1 MKTWLS
7 LLLAIVLLA
16 ISITTAVLVL
26 TRPEAPSGSRS
37 VQRTKVRET
46 ALAEP
51 WRPASTGLFV
61 GVHKFPHD
69 ENLNVPFAAD
79 DAVDLAHKFSLDHRS
94 SLVPPRR
101 VILALSGEP
110 RKEESRQRLKELR
123 EAGAAVEP
131 ATAGD
136 ILELLKRQTAK
147 AGANG
152 LVVFSLATHGF
163 LDDRGDAYILGSSS
177 DIGSPETSLRLA
189 TLLDTAG
196 KATRSL
202 VFIDA
207 CRDRRGG
214 SRGTGRNRT
223 IAAPLIEK
231 MAHVRGQVIFYAA
244 ASGQVAHDDEVR
256 RNGVF
261 TGAVLDGLDCKASSP
276 GGEVIAETLHTYV
289 EREVRRW
296 IQTRNKPGGVPATQ
310 VSMEGN
316 ARNMPL
322 AQCWRSKKF
331 PIRVVVD
338 GSTISTY
345 DPDTNPRWRKTF
357 GQPIVHA
364 EAADLDA
371 DAFYEV
377 VVGTADTLT
386 AFDRDGKEL
395 WTRPG
400 DGMSLASFATGD
412 LFRKHTTQ
420 IVALW
425 NGKHRSRV
433 TVVDSAGN
441 ARSSDDY
448 TARLLNVAV
457 LRPTNMHNAIIAV
470 TGSDRVCGIDA
481 KKLSPR
487 WCRLLRSPADTIH
500 KLDIRDRDSRWRDLA
515 VSTKS
520 GMTLFDFKGKI
531 RSGKGDWVEVR

>member
-26 TRPEAPSGSRS
+26 TRPEERSEGRS
-37 VQRTKVRET
+37 VQRAKSRET
-46 ALAEP
+46 VLVEP

-61 GVHKFPHD
+61 GVHRFPHD

-79 DAVDLAHKFSLDHRS
+79 DAVDLAHKFSLDQRS
-94 SLVPPRR
+94 SLVPPGR

-110 RKEESRQRLKELR
+110 RKEESKQRLKELR
-123 EAGAAVEP
+123 EEGAEVEH

-136 ILELLKRQTAK
+136 ILELLKRQTAR

-163 LDDRGDAYILGSSS
+163 LDDRGDAYILGSTS

-196 KATRSL
+196 TATRSL

-207 CRDRRGG
+207 CRDRRNS
-214 SRGTGRNRT
+214 SRSVGRDRT

-231 MAHVRGQVIFYAA
+231 MARVQGQVIFYAA
-244 ASGQVAHDDEVR
+244 AADQVAYDDEDR
-256 RNGVF
+256 QNGVF
-261 TGAVLDGLDCKASSP
+261 TGAVLDGLDCKASAP
-276 GGEVIAETLHTYV
+276 RGQVIAETLHTYV

-296 IQTRNKPGGVPATQ
+296 IEASNKPGGSPATQ
-310 VSMEGN
+310 VSMEGS

-322 AQCWRSKKF
+322 AQCWRSEKF

-338 GSTISTY
+338 GATVSAY
-345 DPDTNPRWRKTF
+345 DLDTNPLWRKTF
-357 GQPIVHA
+357 AQPVVHA
-364 EAADLDA
+364 VPADLDA

-377 VVGTADTLT
+377 VVGTGDTLR
-386 AFDRDGKEL
+386 AYDRDGKEL
-395 WTRPG
+395 WAHPG

-441 ARSSDDY
+441 VRSSDDY
-448 TARLLNVAV
+448 AARLFNVAV

-487 WCRLLRSPADTIH
+487 WCQLLRSPADTIH
-500 KLDIRDRDSRWRDLA
+500 ELRILDRDTRWRDLA
-515 VSTKS
+515 VSTKN
-520 GMTLFDFKGKI
+520 GMTLFDFRGKI
-531 RSGKGDWVEVR
+531 LSRKADWVEVR